1 MFLHFEILIVIMVLI
16 DSASKELSNG
26 GRFVNNFDQ
35 IIGNFDLGNEI
46 LGLEPDLALPT
57 TF

>member
-1 MFLHFEILIVIMVLI
+1 MILILIVIMVLI

-26 GRFVNNFDQ
+26 GRFVKFDYLDLC
-35 IIGNFDLGNEI
+35 FDNLA
-46 LGLEPDLALPT
+46 LEPHLAMPS

>member
-1 MFLHFEILIVIMVLI
+1 MILILIVIMVLI

-26 GRFVNNFDQ
+26 GRFVNFDYLDP
-35 IIGNFDLGNEI
+35 NCEI
-46 LGLEPDLALPT
+46 LEPDLALPT

>member
-1 MFLHFEILIVIMVLI
+1 MILILIVIMVLI

-26 GRFVNNFDQ
+26 GRFVKFDYL
-35 IIGNFDLGNEI
+35 DLGNEI